1 MESATIL
8 PLVSASANSGALSPT
23 AGAPAAA
30 GNWREAYNVAYAKSP
45 AAPKLSTARIR
56 PTIFPR
62 YTSGF
67 AKALRTPATN
77 SPPAAASKN
86 PDQILQFHFRLTFA
100 GASRLVI
107 ALSP

>member
-1 MESATIL
+1 GIGSGSNMESSTIL
-8 PLVSASANSGALSPT
+8 PVVSESANSGALSPT
-23 AGAPAAA
+23 AGVSAAT

-45 AAPKLSTARIR
+45 PAPKITTARIR

-77 SPPAAASKN
+77 SPPAAANISQFAHGTFLVMGNLAKN
-86 PDQILQFHFRLTFA
+86 RK
-100 GASRLVI
+100 
-107 ALSP
+107 